1 METGGLLYGVGLGP
15 GDPEL
20 VTVKALRV
28 LCGCDMLILP
38 ERDKAA
44 CRAWQIAAAACPEL
58 VEKEALCLPF
68 PMTRDQTARDAVLEE
83 NWTQIKALLLAG
95 KDLAF
100 LTIGDPGVY
109 STYSYMALRAQRDG
123 CRTAVIPGVAS
134 FTACAASLGLSL
146 VLEDTPLHLIPGD
159 CTPEQALSLPGTKVF
174 MKLGKRMGTLKAAL
188 LPLEEAELVA
198 VEAVSD
204 CGPGERLYR
213 GAAALPDEAPYMT
226 TVIVRDR
233 RA

>member
-1 METGGLLYGVGLGP
+1 MFISSMLIFGTIGLFRRLLPLSPGFLAFSRGIAGGL
-15 GDPEL
+15 
-20 VTVKALRV
+20 
-28 LCGCDMLILP
+28 
-38 ERDKAA
+38 
-44 CRAWQIAAAACPEL
+44 
-58 VEKEALCLPF
+58 F
-68 PMTRDQTARDAVLEE
+68 
-83 NWTQIKALLLAG
+83 LLL
-95 KDLAF
+95 
-100 LTIGDPGVY
+100 
-109 STYSYMALRAQRDG
+109 
-123 CRTAVIPGVAS
+123 
-134 FTACAASLGLSL
+134 
-146 VLEDTPLHLIPGD
+146 
-159 CTPEQALSLPGTKVF
+159 F

>member
-28 LCGCDMLILP
+28 LRGCDILILP

-58 VEKEALCLPF
+58 EEKEALCLPF
-68 PMTRDQTARDAVLEE
+68 PMTRDQAARDAVLEE
-83 NWTQIKALLLAG
+83 NWAQLKALLQAG
-95 KDLAF
+95 RDLAF
-100 LTIGDPGVY
+100 LTVGDPGVY
-109 STYSYMALRAQRDG
+109 STYSYMALRAERDG

-134 FTACAASLGLSL
+134 FTACAASLNMPL
-146 VLEDTPLHLIPGD
+146 VLEDAPLHLIPGD
-159 CTPEQALSLPGTKVF
+159 RDLEQTLQLDGTRVF
-174 MKLGKRMGTLKAAL
+174 MKLGRRMPALKAAL
-188 LPLEEAELVA
+188 LLPEEAGLVTVA
-198 VEAVSD
+198 AVSD
-204 CGPGERLYR
+204 YGPGEQLYR

-226 TVIVRDR
+226 TVIVKSRK
-233 RA
+233 A